1 MFFLRVNITIFK
13 KNGTTPNSLPTKPRK
28 IVKYIQKLK
37 PFTLYAFQVEAVVL
51 KNEGAKSDLVFIQT
65 NESGMLMK
73 TKDDC

>member
-1 MFFLRVNITIFK
+1 M
-13 KNGTTPNSLPTKPRK
+13 
-28 IVKYIQKLK
+28 
-37 PFTLYAFQVEAVVL
+37 L